1 MMSYSLFDTDTFSM
15 CCEARSWC
23 LRVEIKGQKK
33 KKNEINEKL
42 SKNCIMYCVVAGQD
56 SAGEGWLGA
65 PLRVRS

>member
-33 KKNEINEKL
+33 KKNEINEKIVQKL
-42 SKNCIMYCVVAGQD
+42 HYVLCCCRSGF
-56 SAGEGWLGA
+56 GW
-65 PLRVRS
+65 